1 MDTKTKGCDDMALF
15 ENINKLLAPKT
26 VAAQQYNAP
35 VSNVYSGAMGIY
47 QRHPYSSGT
56 GTKPPAATTPKVQGY
71 YVQNKAQPYGL
82 DLEALLRSMQGGGGG
97 GHAATPFNMPSWE
110 PPQVPMLSLD
120 EMMDIINR
128 RVGLMINPQVEGLR
142 RGIEEERGAHERRV
156 GETKEGYEEARGQLQ
171 KMGEQ
176 QQREGASSMRKRGL
190 YDSGL
195 AMDLANRIQRQVGEH
210 GLKLE
215 NEQARVLADLAEYL
229 STRERHTEE
238 QIQGLEGRRGEWSQS
253 LLEEMERQERDRRDR
268 LEQQAFENWLSQTAM
283 EQQIW
288 QANQAA
294 QAQAARASAA
304 TPKTPGFNDILQ
316 QMQMQALL
324 TMPQRQREE
333 YVLGTLPGTVDDF
346 WEQLRKSQWGTL
358 TPEKQ
363 REYLY
368 GLGTISG
375 LY

>member
-1 MDTKTKGCDDMALF
+1 MLPIGAGVNVGGPVGAGINVGGPVTRTKAPSIYDQLYKTGYNYADYGMPQDTWMSFGG
-15 ENINKLLAPKT
+15 
-26 VAAQQYNAP
+26 QSY
-35 VSNVYSGAMGIY
+35 
-47 QRHPYSSGT
+47 
-56 GTKPPAATTPKVQGY
+56 TKPIAAGAGAAKSKIQ
-71 YVQNKAQPYGL
+71 
-82 DLEALLRSMQGGGGG
+82 DLMNQLNTWAGGGGG
-97 GHAATPFNMPSWE
+97 GGGYAPTPFNMPSWE

-238 QIQGLEGRRGEWSQS
+238 QIQGLEERRGEWSQS

-294 QAQAARASAA
+294 QAAASRASMA
-304 TPKTPGFNDILQ
+304 TPKTAGFNDILQ
-316 QMQMQALL
+316 QMQLQALL

-346 WEQLRKSQWGTL
+346 WEQLRRSQWGTL